1 MEGMLIATNLA
12 ALGFGIVVS
21 SLYFRRRERRVREE
35 VLRESKAASE
45 VAHASETRWRLLF
58 EQSPL
63 SVQIFR
69 PDGQTKRVNASW
81 RKLFHLTEEQG
92 LAFNPLKDPDL
103 IKTGAV
109 NLIRLAFDEGQTV
122 DVPPVPFPV
131 NTDPPQTRWIGG
143 VLYPVKD
150 VEGRVL
156 EVVTVHND
164 ITETKR
170 AEEAMLTLNHTL
182 EERVALRTAE
192 LEAARKELNEALL
205 AERELSE
212 LKSRFVGMVS
222 HEFRTPLGVT
232 MSAVEVIRHYDEK
245 LSADK
250 RRELCDDIYSATRN
264 MASLMEHVLLLGRV
278 EAGKLGF
285 KPMPLNLVG
294 LIQKIVDEQQSIFE
308 GRCPVHL
315 ETEGELD
322 AAVGDEALIRHI
334 LGNLISN
341 AVKYSPTGERVTVKI
356 ERKGVSAICSIADR
370 GIGIPE
376 KDQAHLFES
385 FNRASN
391 VGDIPGTGLGLV
403 IVKRCVEFHG
413 GSIALVSAAGQGTTF
428 TVVLPVFETN
438 ADDLSSLTL
447 GEYI

>member
-1 MEGMLIATNLA
+1 MLIATNLA
-12 ALGFGIVVS
+12 ALGFGIVAS
-21 SLYFRRRERRVREE
+21 SLYFSRRERRVRKE

-45 VAHASETRWRLLF
+45 AAHASETRWQLLF

-69 PDGQTKRVNASW
+69 PDGQTKKVNASW
-81 RKLFHLTEEQG
+81 RKLFLLTEEQG

-103 IKTGAV
+103 IRTGAV
-109 NLIRLAFDEGQTV
+109 NLIRLAFEGQAV

-170 AEEAMLTLNHTL
+170 AEEAMLSLNHTL

-205 AERELSE
+205 AERELGE

-232 MSAVEVIRHYDEK
+232 MSAVEVIRHYDEQ

-285 KPMPLNLVG
+285 KPMPLNVVG
-294 LIQKIVDEQQSIFE
+294 LIQKIVDEQQSIS
-308 GRCPVHL
+308 GSRCPIQI

-322 AAVGDEALIRHI
+322 GAVGDEALIRHI

-341 AVKYSPTGERVTVKI
+341 AVKYSPTGEPVTVKI
-356 ERKGVSAICSIADR
+356 ERRGSEAVCSIVDR

-376 KDQAHLFES
+376 KDQEHLFES

-413 GSIALVSAAGQGTTF
+413 GSISLVSAAGQGTTF
-428 TVVLPVFETN
+428 TIVLPVFDSN
-438 ADDLSSLTL
+438 ADDLASLTL
-447 GEYI
+447 GEHI